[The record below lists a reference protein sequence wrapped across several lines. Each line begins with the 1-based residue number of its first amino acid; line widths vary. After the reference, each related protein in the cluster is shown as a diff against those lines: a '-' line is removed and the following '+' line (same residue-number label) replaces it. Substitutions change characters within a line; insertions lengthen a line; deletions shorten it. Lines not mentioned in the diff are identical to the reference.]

1 MLLSSVVAGER
12 TWPRAAGLLL
22 ITALLGASIAG
33 VLVAIPFLLLTM
45 VLGTRRFP
53 AAVAAM
59 FAVFVAVGAPALG
72 GVGAAALG
80 GVWYLERGWTIV
92 LAGWFV
98 VLTMQWPR
106 SQFFPRAIAAVAA
119 TGAIVG
125 LLFVLR
131 PGTWSMVSWLITD
144 GMMRSVSF
152 WEQMVS
158 TYYPDTP
165 IPTADLNL
173 AFEAAALQGR
183 LFPALLGLSS
193 LSGLAVAWWAYMRL
207 AAGSHSAL
215 GPLREFRFNDHLVWL
230 FLIGLALIV
239 LGAGEGWT
247 SAGGNAVVFMG
258 GLYALRGAA
267 VLLFLNGGV
276 SGLGILFFAVGL
288 LVLGRVLI
296 VGVLMGTLVVGVG
309 DTWLDLRTK
318 AEAIAAGKS

>member
-1 MLLSSVVAGER
+1 MAGER
-12 TWPRAAGLLL
+12 SWPRAAGLLL
-22 ITALLGASIAG
+22 ITVILGASVAG
-33 VLVAIPFLLLTM
+33 VLIAIPFLLLTM
-45 VLGTRRFP
+45 VLGLKRLP

-59 FAVFVAVGAPALG
+59 FAVLVAVGAP
-72 GVGAAALG
+72 ALG
-80 GVWYLERGWTIV
+80 GVWYLERGWTVV

-98 VLTMQWPR
+98 VLTMHWPR
-106 SQFFPRAIAAVAA
+106 SRFFPRAFAAVAA
-119 TGAIVG
+119 TGAVVG
-125 LLFVLR
+125 LLFVLK

-152 WEQMVS
+152 GDQMVS
-158 TYYPDTP
+158 RLYPDTP

-193 LSGLAVAWWAYMRL
+193 LSGLAVAWWVYIRL
-207 AAGSHSAL
+207 AAGSRSAL

-230 FLIGLALIV
+230 FLIGLALIA

-247 SAGGNAVVFMG
+247 SVGGNAVVFMG
-258 GLYALRGAA
+258 GLYALRGVA

-276 SGLGILFFAVGL
+276 TGFGILFFAVGL

-296 VGVLMGTLVVGVG
+296 MGALMGTLVVGVG
-309 DTWLDLRTK
+309 DTWLDLRAK